1 MGNLIV
7 QQRMKG
13 YCDLIDT
20 GYTSE
25 VLDAIYYYFHDKDV
39 DILKYVSDYLY
50 KAPRQIHEI
59 AQGVIDGL
67 DFNQIRTYSS
77 PKNSASKMHE
87 LRLELEKELGLTE
100 IAK

>member
-1 MGNLIV
+1 MGNLLIA
-7 QQRMKG
+7 QRISG
-13 YCDLIDT
+13 YCDLIDA

-25 VLDAIYYYFHDKDV
+25 VLDAIYYYFRDKNVDV
-39 DILKYVSDYLY
+39 LNLVSDHVY
-50 KAPRQIHEI
+50 KDPRQIHEI
-59 AQGVIDGL
+59 AQGAIDGL
-67 DFNQIRTYSS
+67 DSDQIRTYSS

>member
-1 MGNLIV
+1 MDNLLI
-7 QQRMKG
+7 QQRMVG

-39 DILKYVSDYLY
+39 DILKYVSDHPY
-50 KAPRQIHEI
+50 KEPRQIHEI

-67 DFNQIRTYSS
+67 DSDQIRTYSS
-77 PKNSASKMHE
+77 PKNSASRMHE
-87 LRLELEKELGLTE
+87 LRLELEKNLGLTE
-100 IAK
+100 LAK